1 MTTTPDTPAPAG
13 AAAALVRAQREFGA
27 ALKTS
32 ANPAFKSR
40 YADLAACLEA
50 VAPALHRHGLALLQR
65 THPDAEGVAVETLLI
80 HETGDTISGG
90 VLRVPAAKRDPQGFG
105 SALTYARRYSL
116 MSTCGIAAEDD
127 DGNAAAQ
134 AMQPRT
140 QRQPSQATA
149 RATAPT
155 PAQRAQAVTDRV
167 RAGDAAGA
175 AAELAAL
182 SGDALGPIW
191 ERLDHDTAEAL
202 RAAWPDA

>member
-1 MTTTPDTPAPAG
+1 MTTTTPAPAG
-13 AAAALVRAQREFGA
+13 AAAALVRAQREFA
-27 ALKTS
+27 PAIKTS

-40 YADLAACLEA
+40 YADLSACLDA
-50 VAPALHRHGLALLQR
+50 VIDALHRHGLALVQK
-65 THPDAEGVAVETLLI
+65 THPDADGVAVETLLI

-116 MSTCGIAAEDD
+116 MAVCGIAPEDD
-127 DGNAAAQ
+127 DGNAATQ
-134 AMQPRT
+134 AVRR
-140 QRQPSQATA
+140 QRQPDPAQAPA
-149 RATAPT
+149 RLGAPAAT
-155 PAQRAQAVTDRV
+155 QRAQAVTDRV